1 MFLDSLPQQVSELRT
16 AVRSGDGPTVQR
28 LAHTL
33 KGAVGT
39 FGARPAFE
47 AGLRLETMAR
57 SGDLVQAEP
66 ALAALEDALA
76 ALQPTLH
83 SWAVR

>member
-1 MFLDSLPQQVSELRT
+1 M
-16 AVRSGDGPTVQR
+16 QR

-47 AGLRLETMAR
+47 AALRLETMAR
-57 SGDLVQAEP
+57 SNDLAQAEP
-66 ALAALEDALA
+66 AFVALEDALA
-76 ALQPTLH
+76 GLRPTLDK
-83 SWAVR
+83 WAGRPEG